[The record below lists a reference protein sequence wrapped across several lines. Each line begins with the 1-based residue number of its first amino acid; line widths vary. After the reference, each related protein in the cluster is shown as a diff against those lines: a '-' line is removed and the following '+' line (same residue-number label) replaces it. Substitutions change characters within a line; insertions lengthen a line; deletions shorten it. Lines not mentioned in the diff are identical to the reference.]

1 MKITEINNFQHWC
14 MVRFDKQQ
22 TPERI
27 AVQVGIA
34 NNKTIAIWNN
44 QDGDQ
49 INIPFKDLG
58 IKYIVFET
66 AEQKDEK

>member
-1 MKITEINNFQHWC
+1 MKLTEIDNRQHWC
-14 MVRFDKQQ
+14 MIRFDKQI
-22 TPERI
+22 PECI

-49 INIPFKDLG
+49 INIPFNDLG
-58 IKYIVFET
+58 IKDIIFET
-66 AEQKDEK
+66 VECSKK

>member
-1 MKITEINNFQHWC
+1 MKLTEISNTQHWC
-14 MVRFDKQQ
+14 MVRFDRQI
-22 TPERI
+22 PERI

-58 IKYIVFET
+58 IKDIVFET
-66 AEQKDEK
+66 ALEQKD

>member
-1 MKITEINNFQHWC
+1 MKPTEISNTQHYC
-14 MVRFDKQQ
+14 TVCFDKQI
-22 TPERI
+22 PERV

-66 AEQKDEK
+66 AKQKE

>member
-1 MKITEINNFQHWC
+1 MKLTEISNTQHYC
-14 MVRFDKQQ
+14 TVRFDKQ

-27 AVQVGIA
+27 AVLVGIA

-44 QDGDQ
+44 QDAEQ

-58 IKYIVFET
+58 IKDIVFEQR
-66 AEQKDEK
+66 EQKDVK

>member
-1 MKITEINNFQHWC
+1 
-14 MVRFDKQQ
+14 MVRFNKQM
-22 TPERI
+22 PERI

-58 IKYIVFET
+58 IKYIVFEQ
-66 AEQKDEK
+66 AEQKD

>member
-1 MKITEINNFQHWC
+1 MKLTEINNPQHWC
-14 MVRFDKQQ
+14 TVRFNKQQ
-22 TPERI
+22 TPEHI

-44 QDGDQ
+44 QDGSQ

-66 AEQKDEK
+66 TEQKDK

>member
-1 MKITEINNFQHWC
+1 MKITEISNTQHFC
-14 MVRFDKQQ
+14 MIRFNEQK
-22 TPERI
+22 PERI

-58 IKYIVFET
+58 IKYIVFEP
-66 AEQKDEK
+66 AEQKDVK

>member
-1 MKITEINNFQHWC
+1 MKLTETNNTQHYC

-22 TPERI
+22 TPERV

-44 QDGDQ
+44 QDYDQ

-58 IKYIVFET
+58 IKYIVFEQP
-66 AEQKDEK
+66 EQKERK